1 MLYLSCPGNGLG
13 VYNPTNG
20 ESTLISYQT
29 PMENQVT
36 LGNDWI
42 NDLLCDKDSLIWIA
56 HFLGVRC
63 YDTSKNIF
71 LDLPIN
77 HDLKN
82 YVCYELLEDKDGR
95 LWIGTN
101 NGIYIYD
108 KQKQTLQ
115 HIGKR
120 RVCLVMLFVD

>member
-71 LDLPIN
+71 EQIN
-77 HDLKN
+77 ADN
-82 YVCYELLEDKDGR
+82 KDMFTIVEKIAPYFPLTYCGM
-95 LWIGTN
+95 
-101 NGIYIYD
+101 
-108 KQKQTLQ
+108 
-115 HIGKR
+115 
-120 RVCLVMLFVD
+120 C

>member
-1 MLYLSCPGNGLG
+1 M
-13 VYNPTNG
+13 
-20 ESTLISYQT
+20 I
-29 PMENQVT
+29 
-36 LGNDWI
+36 
-42 NDLLCDKDSLIWIA
+42 LLKYI
-56 HFLGVRC
+56 
-63 YDTSKNIF
+63 

-82 YVCYELLEDKDGR
+82 YVCYELLEDNDGR

-120 RVCLVMLFVD
+120 KVCLVMLSVDWKRCARKYLVQYLQRYMSY